1 MTLRVS
7 GKHMDIGDAF
17 RSRIEARI
25 GDVMGKYFDRGFS
38 GQVTV
43 EKQGSRF
50 AADCNLHL
58 ASGTDIQ
65 AAGQAQD
72 PQGAFDM
79 AAERIENRLRRYKS
93 KLKAHVNTA
102 VAHEITYRVV
112 ESLPEHDH
120 EEVAADYAPA
130 IIAETSMALADH
142 DGGLGGDGAGFEGRA
157 GFCVPQRKRRAGE
170 HGLPA
175 RRRECRLDRPRR
187 HRRKCQNQLRNRP
200 VLDKRTTRN
209 GLE

>member
-25 GDVMGKYFDRGFS
+25 SDVMGKYFDRGYS

-58 ASGTDIQ
+58 ASGADIQ

-112 ESLPEHDH
+112 ESLPENDH

-130 IIAETSMALADH
+130 IIAETSMALATMTVAAAVMQLDLK
-142 DGGLGGDGAGFEGRA
+142 DGPVFVFHNAKDGQ
-157 GFCVPQRKRRAGE
+157 VNMVYRRADGNV
-170 HGLPA
+170 GWIDPA
-175 RRRECRLDRPRR
+175 AIGANA
-187 HRRKCQNQLRNRP
+187 KTN
-200 VLDKRTTRN
+200 
-209 GLE
+209 

>member
-7 GKHMDIGDAF
+7 GKHMDIGEAF
-17 RSRIEARI
+17 RTRIEARI

-58 ASGTDIQ
+58 VSGIDIQ

-72 PQGAFDM
+72 PQSAFDM

-130 IIAETSMALADH
+130 IIAETSMALSTMTVAAAVMELDLKDSPVFVFRNAK
-142 DGGLGGDGAGFEGRA
+142 DGQ
-157 GFCVPQRKRRAGE
+157 VNMVYRRADGNV
-170 HGLPA
+170 GWIDPA
-175 RRRECRLDRPRR
+175 AIGANA
-187 HRRKCQNQLRNRP
+187 KTN
-200 VLDKRTTRN
+200 
-209 GLE
+209 